1 MHDVAP
7 VGLCIVTQ
15 DLLDI
20 RRYKGDFGDFMMLRM
35 KDKNIEMQIFDLKRQ
50 LNSRTSEMK
59 FLEGHK
65 AVIVSNIDKIISLV
79 SSRYS
84 QINLRQTEKIIEA
97 AKDVMS
103 RVMMASNFDQIA
115 ELEPVFRSK
124 VTLPVYDLFVD
135 YLKTQSLRLV

>member
-20 RRYKGDFGDFMMLRM
+20 RTYKGDFGDFMMLRM

>member
-1 MHDVAP
+1 MHDVSP
-7 VGLCIVTQ
+7 IGLCIVTQ

-20 RRYKGDFGDFMMLRM
+20 RRYKGDFGDFTLLRM
-35 KDKNIEMQIFDLKRQ
+35 KDKNIETQIFDLKRQ
-50 LNSRTSEMK
+50 LNSRLSEAK

-84 QINLRQTEKIIEA
+84 QINLRQSEKIIEA

-103 RVMMASNFDQIA
+103 MVMMASNFDQIA
-115 ELEPVFRSK
+115 ELEPGFRSK